1 MDLREKDLEGEG
13 RQVKVEE
20 DNSSIRALDDF
31 CCQAHNSIVK
41 PLRFERKSLR
51 EKKLVSNL
59 SQDNQRA
66 VFSPLSADKKPRD
79 WYRPLLEVVEHCA
92 GESTWMGHC
101 RDRPGLRRFDN

>member
-51 EKKLVSNL
+51 EKKLV
-59 SQDNQRA
+59 
-66 VFSPLSADKKPRD
+66 
-79 WYRPLLEVVEHCA
+79 
-92 GESTWMGHC
+92 
-101 RDRPGLRRFDN
+101 